1 MAPQTALVLRATGSQ
16 GQAVVKHLAQSGWK
30 VHALVSDPSA
40 DRAIVL
46 KKFGNVSLH
55 KGTLGDH
62 ASIEAAIAG
71 TDAVFLTQMPSF
83 TDDSEIQDARAVLNL
98 AKAAG
103 VKHIIH
109 STQLML
115 NNPNLRDDNSVSPLM
130 APAVIR
136 KLDVEE
142 LVRASGL
149 PYTLLR
155 PGWFMTNVVAP
166 IADMM
171 YPGLSEGKFTSS
183 YNPDTIIPAVDTDD
197 VGAFAAAAFN
207 DSENFVGKAITVV
220 SELITVADIL
230 AEIEKASGKKL
241 EIHYRTAEE
250 TEKEASNPFVIG
262 QRMTI
267 GLDKWVDM
275 DEVKSFGIPLT
286 SFKEFLV
293 KNKEAVVPK

>member
-1 MAPQTALVLRATGSQ
+1 MSSKSALVLRATGSQ
-16 GQAVVKHLAQSGWK
+16 GQGVVKHLAKSGWK

-40 DRAIVL
+40 DRAL
-46 KKFGNVSLH
+46 ALQEFGNVSLY

-83 TDDSEIQDARAVLNL
+83 TDDSEVRDARAILDL

-115 NNPNLRDDNSVSPLM
+115 NNPNLRNDKSFPPMM
-130 APAVIR
+130 APVIIG

-142 LVRASGL
+142 LIRASGL
-149 PYTLLR
+149 AYTLLR
-155 PGWFMTNVVAP
+155 PGWFMTNVTAP

-171 YPGLSEGKFTSS
+171 YPGLSDGKFISS
-183 YNPDTIIPAVDTDD
+183 YTPDTILPAVDTDD
-197 VGAFAAAAFN
+197 IGVFVAAAFN
-207 DSENFVGKAITVV
+207 DFDKFAGKAVTVV
-220 SELITVADIL
+220 SEMITVADLL

-241 EIHYRTAEE
+241 DIHYRTAEE
-250 TEKEASNPFVIG
+250 TEKEANNPFVIG
-262 QRMTI
+262 QKLTI
-267 GLDKWVDM
+267 GLEKWADM
-275 DEVKSFGIPLT
+275 DEVKSYGIPLS
-286 SFKEFLV
+286 SFKDFLQ
-293 KNKEAVVPK
+293 KNKGVVVPK